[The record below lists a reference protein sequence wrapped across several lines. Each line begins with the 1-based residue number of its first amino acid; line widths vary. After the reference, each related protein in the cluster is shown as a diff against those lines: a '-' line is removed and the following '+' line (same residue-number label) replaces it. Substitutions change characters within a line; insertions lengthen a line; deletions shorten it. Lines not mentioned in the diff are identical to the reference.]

1 MSLMT
6 TNLSWIFYNQGL
18 VLQELF
24 QSASDL
30 PWGTRLAPENF
41 WCCYHTQLEEGIKC
55 CNKQKNIEISL
66 DMFREEL
73 EILLK
78 FTFKE
83 SLCVS
88 KFTTLNIKQLPVG
101 ERGGRGTLLVGRM
114 GGGKYYFW
122 EGEEKHFTKKTGCKW
137 LESRYYKHNA
147 ELHPFD
153 FSYYHYIITSMRKR
167 KQIRCTECKSWKTL
181 RNKDTIMIKVIYCLS
196 SDLVACFQ
204 F

>member
-30 PWGTRLAPENF
+30 PWGTRPAPENF

-66 DMFREEL
+66 DMFKEEL

-101 ERGGRGTLLVGRM
+101 ERGGRG
-114 GGGKYYFW
+114 
-122 EGEEKHFTKKTGCKW
+122 
-137 LESRYYKHNA
+137 N
-147 ELHPFD
+147 
-153 FSYYHYIITSMRKR
+153 IISG
-167 KQIRCTECKSWKTL
+167 
-181 RNKDTIMIKVIYCLS
+181 
-196 SDLVACFQ
+196 
-204 F
+204 